1 MGPYRFEG
9 FRGGLGTVAD
19 VSTPTREVIRTSIA
33 NLLPYRGLGGK
44 LARLLARELSS
55 SDDEGDGVGV

>member
-1 MGPYRFEG
+1 M
-9 FRGGLGTVAD
+9 AD
-19 VSTPTREVIRTSIA
+19 VSTPTGEVIRTSIA

-44 LARLLARELSS
+44 LARFPARELSS